1 MISIQSFID
10 IFQNFINFPNRV
22 EDIIGL
28 EEKKELELDVGL
40 NSYFK
45 DLRALIKL
53 IKDKIMINEKLWK
66 ISMDLINEIYDK
78 LTPKDKVKNL

>member
-1 MISIQSFID
+1 MISIQSPID
-10 IFQNFINFPNRV
+10 IFPNFRKFPNRV

-40 NSYFK
+40 NAYFK

-66 ISMDLINEIYDK
+66 ISMDLINEIDAK